1 MSCVGAS
8 GRDADWEKTGIR
20 RGFEEKHPS
29 LWLSLLRGDR
39 KAETPRGT
47 REPERSRV
55 YQSQYL
61 LELQV
66 LRSFTL
72 VLPSISRPSSH
83 RLPRPPQWL
92 KQSSSVPQV
101 RCAHFSLNVS
111 RLIACDQVVSA
122 SLSPYSSRIT
132 PVSRRYV
139 FRRDHQRHP

>member
-61 LELQV
+61 SF
-66 LRSFTL
+66 RSCAASPWFSP
-72 VLPSISRPSSH
+72 PSLALLLIVFH
-83 RLPRPPQWL
+83 DPR
-92 KQSSSVPQV
+92 
-101 RCAHFSLNVS
+101 NG
-111 RLIACDQVVSA
+111 
-122 SLSPYSSRIT
+122 
-132 PVSRRYV
+132 
-139 FRRDHQRHP
+139 